1 MVEMWTEDDRR
12 ELAEHC
18 REHDRLMAEEHV
30 PALRDELITKE
41 NAADLIFKKIQR
53 PAPQPE
59 ESQDWSGW
67 ERWLRAH
74 LDNNNAE
81 LVEVFTNAV
90 AEALAEIQHATREA
104 RAADKAELAALRA
117 ADKAELAALRTQ
129 VETLTAT
136 KADIARLEN
145 ENAVLRAK
153 VDVLTA
159 ADTTTLIEKLESDR
173 RERALECAN
182 FAVEIAELRSQMKV
196 LGGYLSV
203 NFDPPREF
211 WKRFNDAG

>member
-1 MVEMWTEDDRR
+1 MWTEDDRR

-129 VETLTAT
+129 VETITAT
-136 KADIARLEN
+136 KADIASLEN

-173 RERALECAN
+173 RERALECAD
-182 FAVEIAELRSQMKV
+182 FAIKIAELHSQMKV

>member
-1 MVEMWTEDDRR
+1 MTWTEDDRR
-12 ELAEHC
+12 ELAELC
-18 REHDRLMAEEHV
+18 REHDRLMAEEHA

>member
-90 AEALAEIQHATREA
+90 AEALAEIQHAIVKRVLPIRPNSLRCAPPTRQN
-104 RAADKAELAALRA
+104 LLRC
-117 ADKAELAALRTQ
+117 
-129 VETLTAT
+129 VH
-136 KADIARLEN
+136 RL
-145 ENAVLRAK
+145 
-153 VDVLTA
+153 
-159 ADTTTLIEKLESDR
+159 KL
-173 RERALECAN
+173 
-182 FAVEIAELRSQMKV
+182 
-196 LGGYLSV
+196 
-203 NFDPPREF
+203 
-211 WKRFNDAG
+211 

>member
-1 MVEMWTEDDRR
+1 MTWTEDDRR
-12 ELAEHC
+12 ELAELC
-18 REHDRLMAEEHV
+18 REHDRLMAEEHT
-30 PALRDELITKE
+30 PALRDELITNE

>member
-1 MVEMWTEDDRR
+1 MWTEDDKRQ
-12 ELAEHC
+12 LAEHC
-18 REHDRLMAEEHV
+18 REHDRLMAEEHA
-30 PALRDELITKE
+30 PAPRDELVTKE
-41 NAADLIFKKIQR
+41 DAADLIYKRIRR

-59 ESQDWSGW
+59 EDADFSGW
-67 ERWLRAH
+67 ERWLSAH
-74 LDNNNAE
+74 LANNNTE
-81 LVEVFTNAV
+81 LVEVFSDAV
-90 AEALAEIQHATREA
+90 AIALAKVQET
-104 RAADKAELAALRA
+104 RAADKAELAALCA

-136 KADIARLEN
+136 KADVAGLKS
-145 ENAVLRAK
+145 ENAALRAK

-159 ADTTTLIEKLESDR
+159 AKADAAALVEKLESDR
-173 RERALECAN
+173 RERALEWAD
-182 FAVEIAELRSQMKV
+182 FAVKIAELHSQMKV

>member
-1 MVEMWTEDDRR
+1 MTWTEDDRR
-12 ELAEHC
+12 ELAELC

-159 ADTTTLIEKLESDR
+159 ADTTTLVAKLESDR

>member
-1 MVEMWTEDDRR
+1 VVEMWTEDDRR

-129 VETLTAT
+129 VETITAT
-136 KADIARLEN
+136 KADIASLEN

>member
-1 MVEMWTEDDRR
+1 MWTEDDKRQ
-12 ELAEHC
+12 LAEHC
-18 REHDRLMAEEHV
+18 REHDRLMAEEHA
-30 PALRDELITKE
+30 PAPRDELVTKE
-41 NAADLIFKKIQR
+41 DAADLIYKRIRR
-53 PAPQPE
+53 PAPQSE

-145 ENAVLRAK
+145 ENAALRAK

-159 ADTTTLIEKLESDR
+159 AKADAAALVEKLESDR

>member
-1 MVEMWTEDDRR
+1 MWTEDDKRQ
-12 ELAEHC
+12 LAEHC
-18 REHDRLMAEEHV
+18 REHDRLMAEEHA
-30 PALRDELITKE
+30 PAPRDELVTKE
-41 NAADLIFKKIQR
+41 DAADLIYKRIRR

-59 ESQDWSGW
+59 EDADFSGW
-67 ERWLRAH
+67 ERWLRGH

-81 LVEVFTNAV
+81 LVEVFSDAV
-90 AEALAEIQHATREA
+90 AIALAKVQET
-104 RAADKAELAALRA
+104 RAADKAELAAL
-117 ADKAELAALRTQ
+117 KPELAALRTQ
-129 VETLTAT
+129 IEAT
-136 KADIARLEN
+136 KADIKS
-145 ENAVLRAK
+145 ENAALRAK

-159 ADTTTLIEKLESDR
+159 AKADAAALVEKLESDR

>member
-1 MVEMWTEDDRR
+1 MVEMWTEDDKRQ
-12 ELAEHC
+12 LAEHC

-129 VETLTAT
+129 VETITAT

>member
-129 VETLTAT
+129 VETITAT
-136 KADIARLEN
+136 KADIASLEN

>member
-1 MVEMWTEDDRR
+1 MVEMWTKDDQR
-12 ELAEHC
+12 ELAEFC
-18 REHDRLMAEEHV
+18 REHDRLMAERQET
-30 PALRDELITKE
+30 ARKDELITKE
-41 NAADLIFKKIQR
+41 DAADLIYKRIRR

-59 ESQDWSGW
+59 EDADFSGW
-67 ERWLRAH
+67 ERWLSAH
-74 LDNNNAE
+74 LANNNTE
-81 LVEVFTNAV
+81 LVEVFSDAV
-90 AEALAEIQHATREA
+90 AIALAKVQETC
-104 RAADKAELAALRA
+104 A

-136 KADIARLEN
+136 KADVAGLKS
-145 ENAVLRAK
+145 ENAALRAK

-159 ADTTTLIEKLESDR
+159 AKADAAALVEKLESDR